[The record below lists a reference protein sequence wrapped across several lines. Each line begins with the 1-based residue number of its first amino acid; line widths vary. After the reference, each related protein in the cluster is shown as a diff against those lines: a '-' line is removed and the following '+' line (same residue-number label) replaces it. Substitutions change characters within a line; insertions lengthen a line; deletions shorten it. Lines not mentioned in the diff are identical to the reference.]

1 MVQIHDKENTGYKHS
16 QKKKQADDYM
26 ACWIMFRAAQHED
39 MSANSLVTP
48 TSDLNVALHETI
60 ESNRLPA

>member
-48 TSDLNVALHETI
+48 TSDLNIVLHETI